1 MEKDEIIERKGGIT
15 PGQFF
20 AVVFGRKWVFL
31 AVAVAVF
38 IIGVLGLKF
47 IVERNEKTYTCNFY
61 YTSTEL
67 TEGKYPNGELFNYS
81 ELITLDTLEEIKA
94 QNSEFSDLDITAIY
108 TSGASIELADE
119 NSKTLTLVLS
129 KKFFKSKS
137 QAIAFARAIVSQ
149 PDATILKQ
157 IQNLSMNAYLN
168 LYDSSTIYEKQVDYL
183 NGQKEKLSSTY
194 TTLINVYGDIQLE
207 NGVQLSDFRRD
218 IDEFF
223 ELNSFGSITTEI
235 RMNGYVKDYSTY
247 KTVLENMKENLN
259 REKTVDD
266 NKLGDLKAQRDQ
278 LVAAATNIDSLE
290 ISEYNSKIIE
300 LTLRLR
306 DIDEELRL
314 VDQKLS
320 NATKLETD
328 DEYKAKIKDLEERLQ
343 FFRDGLGE
351 YTKKYEKYVVEVVS
365 KHSLVGYRNTQVLT
379 ESSGIKI
386 YYLIGI
392 PLIGGILVAACVNII
407 IDGKKLTSRFR
418 LVPVEMV
425 KDDVNPTKKEE
436 SLEEEKK
443 DE

>member
-31 AVAVAVF
+31 AVAVVVF

-47 IVERNEKTYTCNFY
+47 IVEKNGKTYTCNFY

-81 ELITLDTLEEIKA
+81 ELITLDTLEEIKS
-94 QNSEFSDLDITAIY
+94 QNPEFSNLDITAIF
-108 TSGASIELADE
+108 TSGASIELVDE
-119 NSKTLTLVLS
+119 NSKTLKLVLS

-137 QAIAFARAIVSQ
+137 QAISFAKAIVSQ
-149 PDATILKQ
+149 PDAIILKQ
-157 IQNLSMNAYLN
+157 IENLSMNAYLN
-168 LYDSSTIYEKQVDYL
+168 LYDSSIIYEKQVDYL
-183 NGQKEKLSSTY
+183 NAQKEKLSNTY
-194 TTLINVYGDIQLE
+194 TTLINVYGDILLE
-207 NGVQLSDFRRD
+207 DGVHLSDLRRD

-235 RMNGYVKDYSTY
+235 RMNGYVKDYLTY
-247 KTVLENMKENLN
+247 KTVLENMKENLT
-259 REKTVDD
+259 REKTVDEY
-266 NKLGDLKAQRDQ
+266 KLQDLKDQRDQ
-278 LVAAATNIDSLE
+278 LVASATNIDSLE

-314 VDQKLS
+314 VDKKLA
-320 NATKLETD
+320 NETKLETD
-328 DEYKAKIKDLEERLQ
+328 DEYKAKIKALEERLQ

-351 YTKKYEKYVVEVVS
+351 YTSKYEKYVVEAVS

-386 YYLIGI
+386 YYLIGL
-392 PLIGGILVAACVNII
+392 PLIAGILVAACVNII

-425 KDDVNPTKKEE
+425 KDEVNPTKKEE
-436 SLEEEKK
+436 SEEEEKK
-443 DE
+443 EE